1 MLQKDFRILFRLLVT
16 TWYALK
22 PTPNP
27 TFKLLTV
34 TIGAWCA
41 DEIWKIALSEVEAQ
55 KIEARNE
62 RLLNRINNPAAVE
75 KVEMEIRMLREAR
88 EIVANHHFIDPKP
101 TIPDISAKVLALQRF
116 LDSVYSEDTEDK
128 CIIFV
133 TQRYTAHC
141 LAALLKHIG
150 PKFMDLGI
158 LIGTRHGRP
167 GEENVTFRQQMV
179 TVSRFRKGR
188 LNCLIAT
195 SVAEEGL
202 DIPDCSKIVRYSSKQ
217 GNMQNT

>member
-1 MLQKDFRILFRLLVT
+1 MVCFETDPYFTILT
-16 TWYALK
+16 A
-22 PTPNP
+22 
-27 TFKLLTV
+27 TV
-34 TIGAWCA
+34 GAWCA
-41 DEIWKIALSEVEAQ
+41 DEIWKVALSEVEAQ
-55 KIEARNE
+55 KIEARQE
-62 RLLNRINNPAAVE
+62 RLLHRIKNPTAVE
-75 KVEMEIRMLREAR
+75 KVEMEIKMLREAR
-88 EIVANHHFIDPKP
+88 EIVANHDFANPEESA
-101 TIPDISAKVLALQRF
+101 PDVSAKVQRLQKF

-141 LAALLKHIG
+141 LAALLKHTG
-150 PKFMDLGI
+150 PAFMRLGI

-202 DIPDCSKIVRYSSKQ
+202 DIPDCSRIVRYGFKQ
-217 GNMQNT
+217 GDMKIHRLKHVIGLTFIPQ

>member
-1 MLQKDFRILFRLLVT
+1 M
-16 TWYALK
+16 
-22 PTPNP
+22 
-27 TFKLLTV
+27 
-34 TIGAWCA
+34 
-41 DEIWKIALSEVEAQ
+41 EAQ
-55 KIEARNE
+55 KIESRNE
-62 RLLNRINNPAAVE
+62 RLLNRINDPAAVE
-75 KVEMEIRMLREAR
+75 KVEMEIRMIREAR
-88 EIVANHHFIDPKP
+88 EIVATHDYTVPGL
-101 TIPDISAKVLALQRF
+101 TLPDVSAKVQRLQQF

-141 LAALLKHIG
+141 LAALLKHKH
-150 PKFMDLGI
+150 PAFMRLGI
-158 LIGTRHGRP
+158 LIGTRSGRP

-202 DIPDCSKIVRYSSKQ
+202 DIPDCSKIVRYDSKK
-217 GNMQNT
+217 GDTQNA